1 MEEDLTDPESGLT
14 DRLVRKKAQLI
25 LGGDVLLPEGYRMPY
40 RISRS
45 TAGPGAGKRSAVF
58 AFGGMRVKKGISYG
72 SGDFELKDENG
83 RLSLTRNGVPF
94 LDRVDIVP
102 VVFHSPEQAFFNLD
116 QRCIYNCRF
125 CTSPLLK
132 GDATRTLSDDNI
144 VKMIRDAMNDHN
156 VVSAALTSGVVGS
169 VHDTVNRMVSCVR
182 AIRAAFPHIPI
193 GVEPYVDAIE
203 QIEALK
209 QAGADEI
216 KINLETPRRDIFERI
231 CPELD
236 HSAVLEMLRA
246 SVKIFGPGKVTTN
259 LIFGIGESDGDLE
272 NCMEMLAS
280 FGCVPGL
287 RAVRVN
293 EMNEKNLKDAGIVPG
308 ITEERMIRLADIQ
321 KRILNEYSLTTRTF
335 RTMCFECGCCDLVP
349 FRDL

>member
-1 MEEDLTDPESGLT
+1 MEEDLI
-14 DRLVRKKAQLI
+14 RKKAALI
-25 LGGDVLLPEGYRMPY
+25 LGGDVLLPKGYKMPF

-58 AFGGMRVKKGISYG
+58 SFHGMRVKKGISYD
-72 SGDFELKDENG
+72 SGDFELRDNG
-83 RLSLTRNGVPF
+83 GSLSLTRNGVPF
-94 LDRVDIVP
+94 IDPVEIKP

-132 GDATRTLSDDNI
+132 EDATKSLTEGKI
-144 VKMIRDAMNDHN
+144 VEMIRGAMKEQN
-156 VVSAALTSGVVGS
+156 VVSVALTSGVAGS
-169 VHDTVNRMVSCVR
+169 VQETVDRMVSCVKAVR
-182 AIRAAFPHIPI
+182 KAFPDIPI
-193 GVEPYVDAIE
+193 GVEPYVNTEE
-203 QIEALK
+203 QIIELK
-209 QAGADEI
+209 NAGASEI
-216 KINLETPRRDIFERI
+216 KINLETPRKDLFEKI

-236 HSAVLEMLRA
+236 YLNVTEMIKA
-246 SVKIFGPGKVTTN
+246 SVKVFGRGKVTTN
-259 LIFGIGESDGDLE
+259 LIFGMGETDEELKD
-272 NCMEMLAS
+272 CMMNLAS

-293 EMNEKNLKDAGIVPG
+293 DINRANLASVGIACDAD
-308 ITEERMIRLADIQ
+308 EERMIRLAHLQ
-321 KRILNEYSLTTRTF
+321 KRILEEHGLTTRTF